1 MSNFVDALLALWTAP
16 LAEDSAEQQF
26 AELYTDPVVVNG
38 VEFSLAEL
46 AARARML
53 QSALTDLHAE
63 ILQVIEGDGSLAL
76 AFVMRGHHTGDYHS
90 PLGVVPA
97 TGREVEVRTI
107 DVLTLTDGRISR
119 IWVIADDLA
128 MLRQLGALPEAG

>member
-1 MSNFVDALLALWTAP
+1 MRNFVEALLALWTAP
-16 LAEDSAEQQF
+16 LPEDGAENRF

-53 QSALTDLHAE
+53 QSALTNLHAE
-63 ILQVIEGDGSLAL
+63 LLQVVEGDSSLAV
-76 AFVMRGHHTGDYHS
+76 AFVMRGHHTGDYHG

-97 TGREVEVRTI
+97 TGHEVEVRTI

-119 IWVIADDLA
+119 IWVNADDLSL
-128 MLRQLGALPEAG
+128 LRQLGALPQTA